1 MSKKKLSIIIIGV
14 VICVAALSAVLVMVK
29 GKKEKAID
37 IGKSSGET
45 DEQSY
50 WNPDIHSIAKS
61 EEGYYFLTYD
71 VDGTTLKYFD
81 DATHRTIAVC
91 AKPDCTHDNSDCNAF
106 FSMDYLSSPV
116 YYYKGYIYMVRVDGG
131 MAKVVRIQK
140 DGSKRED
147 VADLFAN
154 DGVTSISM
162 VFHDDCIYA
171 YDHLGH
177 TASDEVGKEVIKKIE
192 LRTGQ
197 SEEAF
202 SYEGKN
208 AAISGARSFGD
219 KLFFKI
225 LTYSLDRDKGEIN
238 ESFLLYCYDYGTGNA
253 EVISDKNIS
262 DYYVDTE
269 NGVLFYFVIGKGLYS
284 RKLNGTDSTLLYK
297 ADETIIRATM
307 SYDGNYLY
315 MSNGGAGSATDYS
328 KKIERK
334 IFVLKTD
341 GTVVNTIALDKNS
354 GTAYFG
360 DEKYMFFAKTGGEL
374 VYIDKNNILGDCE
387 LKKLRVI
394 KTFSRIN
401 SYIDLKSNLGVI
413 A

>member
-1 MSKKKLSIIIIGV
+1 MSKKKLSIIIIGA

-106 FSMDYLSSPV
+106 FSMDYLSLPV

-387 LKKLRVI
+387 FKKAE
-394 KTFSRIN
+394 
-401 SYIDLKSNLGVI
+401 SN
-413 A
+413 

>member
-1 MSKKKLSIIIIGV
+1 MSKKKLSIIIIGA
-14 VICVAALSAVLVMVK
+14 VICVAALSAALVMVK

-81 DATHRTIAVC
+81 DATQRTIAVC

-253 EVISDKNIS
+253 VVISDKNIS
-262 DYYVDTE
+262 DYYVDAE

-297 ADETIIRATM
+297 ADETIIRASM

-387 LKKLRVI
+387 FKKAE
-394 KTFSRIN
+394 
-401 SYIDLKSNLGVI
+401 SN
-413 A
+413 

>member
-14 VICVAALSAVLVMVK
+14 VICVAALLAVLVMVK
-29 GKKEKAID
+29 GKKEKTID
-37 IGKSSGET
+37 IGKSNGET

-81 DATHRTIAVC
+81 DATQRTIAVC

-177 TASDEVGKEVIKKIE
+177 TASDEVGKEVIKKID
-192 LRTGQ
+192 LKTGQ

-238 ESFLLYCYDYGTGNA
+238 ESFLLYCYDYASGSA

-284 RKLNGTDSTLLYK
+284 RKLSGNDATLLYK
-297 ADETIIRATM
+297 ADDTIIRASM

-341 GTVVNTIALDKNS
+341 GTVVNTIALDNNS

-360 DEKYMFFAKTGGEL
+360 DDKYMFFAKTGGEL
-374 VYIDKNNILGDCE
+374 VYIDKNNMLGECE
-387 LKKLRVI
+387 LKKAE
-394 KTFSRIN
+394 
-401 SYIDLKSNLGVI
+401 SN
-413 A
+413 

>member
-1 MSKKKLSIIIIGV
+1 MSKKKLSIIIIGA

-29 GKKEKAID
+29 GKKEKTID

-177 TASDEVGKEVIKKIE
+177 TASDEVGKEVIKKID
-192 LRTGQ
+192 LKTAQ

-238 ESFLLYCYDYGTGNA
+238 ESFLLYCYDYATGNA

-284 RKLNGTDSTLLYK
+284 RKLNGTDATLLYK
-297 ADETIIRATM
+297 ADETIIRASM

-387 LKKLRVI
+387 LKKAE
-394 KTFSRIN
+394 
-401 SYIDLKSNLGVI
+401 SN
-413 A
+413 

>member
-1 MSKKKLSIIIIGV
+1 MSKKKLSIIIIGA
-14 VICVAALSAVLVMVK
+14 VICVAALSAALVMVK

-81 DATHRTIAVC
+81 DATQRTIAVC

-297 ADETIIRATM
+297 ADETIIRASM

-387 LKKLRVI
+387 FKKAE
-394 KTFSRIN
+394 
-401 SYIDLKSNLGVI
+401 SN
-413 A
+413 

>member
-1 MSKKKLSIIIIGV
+1 MSKKKLSIIIIGA

-29 GKKEKAID
+29 GKKEKTID

-238 ESFLLYCYDYGTGNA
+238 ESFLLYCYDYATGDA
-253 EVISDKNIS
+253 QVISDKNIS
-262 DYYVDTE
+262 DYYVDAE

-284 RKLNGTDSTLLYK
+284 RKLNGTDATLLYK
-297 ADETIIRATM
+297 ADETIIRASM

-360 DEKYMFFAKTGGEL
+360 DDKYMFFAKTGGEL

-387 LKKLRVI
+387 LKKAE
-394 KTFSRIN
+394 
-401 SYIDLKSNLGVI
+401 SN
-413 A
+413 

>member
-1 MSKKKLSIIIIGV
+1 MSKKKLSIIIIGA

-37 IGKSSGET
+37 IGKSSEET

-197 SEEAF
+197 SEETF

-238 ESFLLYCYDYGTGNA
+238 ESFLLYCYDYATGNA
-253 EVISDKNIS
+253 QVISDKNIS

-387 LKKLRVI
+387 FKKAE
-394 KTFSRIN
+394 
-401 SYIDLKSNLGVI
+401 SN
-413 A
+413 

>member
-1 MSKKKLSIIIIGV
+1 MSKKKLSIIIIGA

-29 GKKEKAID
+29 GKKEKTID

-238 ESFLLYCYDYGTGNA
+238 ESFLLYCYDYATGNA
-253 EVISDKNIS
+253 QVISDKNIS

-284 RKLNGTDSTLLYK
+284 RKLNGTDATLLYK
-297 ADETIIRATM
+297 ADETIIRASM

-360 DEKYMFFAKTGGEL
+360 DDKYMFFAKTGGEL
-374 VYIDKNNILGDCE
+374 VYIDKNNILGDCKF
-387 LKKLRVI
+387 KKAE
-394 KTFSRIN
+394 
-401 SYIDLKSNLGVI
+401 SN
-413 A
+413 

>member
-29 GKKEKAID
+29 GKKEKTID
-37 IGKSSGET
+37 IGKSSGEA

-81 DATHRTIAVC
+81 DATQRTIAVC

-116 YYYKGYIYMVRVDGG
+116 YYYKGYIYMVRVDAG

-238 ESFLLYCYDYGTGNA
+238 ESFLLYCYDYGTGDA
-253 EVISDKNIS
+253 QVISDKNIS

-297 ADETIIRATM
+297 ADETIIRASM

-341 GTVVNTIALDKNS
+341 GTVVNTITLDKNS

-387 LKKLRVI
+387 FKKAE
-394 KTFSRIN
+394 
-401 SYIDLKSNLGVI
+401 SN
-413 A
+413 

>member
-1 MSKKKLSIIIIGV
+1 MSKKKLSIIIIGA

-29 GKKEKAID
+29 GKKEKTID

-387 LKKLRVI
+387 
-394 KTFSRIN
+394 
-401 SYIDLKSNLGVI
+401 
-413 A
+413 

>member
-1 MSKKKLSIIIIGV
+1 MSKKKLSIIIIGA
-14 VICVAALSAVLVMVK
+14 VICVAALSVVLVMVK
-29 GKKEKAID
+29 WKKEKAID

-91 AKPDCTHDNSDCNAF
+91 EKPDCTHDNSDCNAF

-284 RKLNGTDSTLLYK
+284 RKLNGTDATLLYK
-297 ADETIIRATM
+297 ADETIIRASM

-387 LKKLRVI
+387 FKKAE
-394 KTFSRIN
+394 
-401 SYIDLKSNLGVI
+401 SN
-413 A
+413 

>member
-1 MSKKKLSIIIIGV
+1 MSKKKLSIIIIGA
-14 VICVAALSAVLVMVK
+14 VICVAALSVVLVMVK

-106 FSMDYLSSPV
+106 FSMDYLSLPV

-177 TASDEVGKEVIKKIE
+177 TASDEVGKEVIKKID
-192 LRTGQ
+192 LKTGQ

-238 ESFLLYCYDYGTGNA
+238 ESFLLYCYDYATGNA
-253 EVISDKNIS
+253 QVISDKNIS

-284 RKLNGTDSTLLYK
+284 RKLNGTDATLLYK
-297 ADETIIRATM
+297 ADETIIRASM

-360 DEKYMFFAKTGGEL
+360 DDKYMFFAKTGGEL
-374 VYIDKNNILGDCE
+374 VYIDKNNILGDCKF
-387 LKKLRVI
+387 KKAE
-394 KTFSRIN
+394 
-401 SYIDLKSNLGVI
+401 SN
-413 A
+413 

>member
-14 VICVAALSAVLVMVK
+14 VICVAALSVVLVMVK

-37 IGKSSGET
+37 IGKSSEET

-81 DATHRTIAVC
+81 DATQRTIAVC
-91 AKPDCTHDNSDCNAF
+91 AKPDCTHDNSDCYAF

-177 TASDEVGKEVIKKIE
+177 TASDEVGKEVIKKID
-192 LRTGQ
+192 LKTAQ

-284 RKLNGTDSTLLYK
+284 RKLNGTDSSLLYK
-297 ADETIIRATM
+297 ADETIVRATM

-315 MSNGGAGSATDYS
+315 MSNGGAG
-328 KKIERK
+328 KC
-334 IFVLKTD
+334 
-341 GTVVNTIALDKNS
+341 N
-354 GTAYFG
+354 
-360 DEKYMFFAKTGGEL
+360 
-374 VYIDKNNILGDCE
+374 
-387 LKKLRVI
+387 
-394 KTFSRIN
+394 
-401 SYIDLKSNLGVI
+401 
-413 A
+413 

>member
-1 MSKKKLSIIIIGV
+1 MSKKKLSIIIIGA

-29 GKKEKAID
+29 GKKEKTID

-81 DATHRTIAVC
+81 DATQRTIAVC

-374 VYIDKNNILGDCE
+374 VYIDKNNILGDCKF
-387 LKKLRVI
+387 KKAE
-394 KTFSRIN
+394 
-401 SYIDLKSNLGVI
+401 SN
-413 A
+413 

>member
-1 MSKKKLSIIIIGV
+1 MSKKKLSIIIIGA

-29 GKKEKAID
+29 GKKEKTID

-374 VYIDKNNILGDCE
+374 VYIDKNNILGDCKF
-387 LKKLRVI
+387 KKAE
-394 KTFSRIN
+394 
-401 SYIDLKSNLGVI
+401 SN
-413 A
+413 

>member
-1 MSKKKLSIIIIGV
+1 MSKKKLSIIIIGA
-14 VICVAALSAVLVMVK
+14 VICVAALSAALVMVK
-29 GKKEKAID
+29 GKKEKTID

-262 DYYVDTE
+262 DYYVDAE

-284 RKLNGTDSTLLYK
+284 RKLNETDSSLLYK
-297 ADETIIRATM
+297 ADETIVRATM

-374 VYIDKNNILGDCE
+374 VYIDKNNILGDCKF
-387 LKKLRVI
+387 KKAE
-394 KTFSRIN
+394 
-401 SYIDLKSNLGVI
+401 SN
-413 A
+413 

>member
-1 MSKKKLSIIIIGV
+1 MWLVHSKLCISHILFWRGAFMSKKKISIIIIGA
-14 VICVAALSAVLVMVK
+14 VICVVSLSVALIMVR
-29 GKKEKAID
+29 GKKEKSINL
-37 IGKSSGET
+37 GKSSEET

-50 WNPDIHSIAKS
+50 WNPDIHGIAKS
-61 EEGYYFLTYD
+61 EDGYYYLTYD
-71 VDGTTLKYFD
+71 IDGTTLRYFD
-81 DATHRTIAVC
+81 DTAKKSIAVC
-91 AKPDCTHDNSDCNAF
+91 AKPDCTHDSSDCNA
-106 FSMDYLSSPV
+106 L
-116 YYYKGYIYMVRVDGG
+116 
-131 MAKVVRIQK
+131 K

-147 VADLFAN
+147 VAELFAN

-162 VFHDDCIYA
+162 VFHGDCIYA

-177 TASDEVGKEVIKKIE
+177 TASDEVGKEVIKKID
-192 LRTGQ
+192 LKTGQ

-225 LTYSLDRDKGEIN
+225 FTYSLDRDKHEIN
-238 ESFLLYCYDYGTGNA
+238 ESFLLYCYDYNTGEA
-253 EVISDKNIS
+253 SMISDKNIS
-262 DYYVDTE
+262 DYYVDE
-269 NGVLFYFVIGKGLYS
+269 DNGILFYFVIGKGLYS
-284 RKLNGTDSTLLYK
+284 RKLNDTESTLLYK
-297 ADETIIRATM
+297 VDETIVRATM

-328 KKIERK
+328 RKIERK

-360 DEKYMFFAKTGGEL
+360 DDRYMFFAKTGGEL
-374 VYIDKNNILGDCE
+374 VYIDKKDILGNYE
-387 LKKLRVI
+387 FKKAEV
-394 KTFSRIN
+394 N
-401 SYIDLKSNLGVI
+401 
-413 A
+413 

>member
-37 IGKSSGET
+37 IGKSSEET

-81 DATHRTIAVC
+81 DATQRTIAVC

-374 VYIDKNNILGDCE
+374 VYIDKNNILGDCKF
-387 LKKLRVI
+387 KKAE
-394 KTFSRIN
+394 
-401 SYIDLKSNLGVI
+401 SN
-413 A
+413 

>member
-374 VYIDKNNILGDCE
+374 VYIDKNNILGDCKF
-387 LKKLRVI
+387 KKAE
-394 KTFSRIN
+394 
-401 SYIDLKSNLGVI
+401 SN
-413 A
+413 

>member
-1 MSKKKLSIIIIGV
+1 MSKKKLSIIIIGA

-106 FSMDYLSSPV
+106 FSMDYLSLPV

-360 DEKYMFFAKTGGEL
+360 DEKYMFFAKTGGEV
-374 VYIDKNNILGDCE
+374 VYIDKNNILGDCKF
-387 LKKLRVI
+387 KKAE
-394 KTFSRIN
+394 
-401 SYIDLKSNLGVI
+401 SN
-413 A
+413 

>member
-61 EEGYYFLTYD
+61 EKGYYFLTYD

-262 DYYVDTE
+262 DYYVDAE

-297 ADETIIRATM
+297 ADETIIRASM

-360 DEKYMFFAKTGGEL
+360 DDKYMFFAKTGGEL

-387 LKKLRVI
+387 LKKAE
-394 KTFSRIN
+394 
-401 SYIDLKSNLGVI
+401 SN
-413 A
+413 

>member
-14 VICVAALSAVLVMVK
+14 VICVVALSAALVMVK

-61 EEGYYFLTYD
+61 EEGYYFLTYN
-71 VDGTTLKYFD
+71 VGGTTLKYFD

-106 FSMDYLSSPV
+106 FSMDYLSLPV

-360 DEKYMFFAKTGGEL
+360 NEKYMFFAKTGGEL
-374 VYIDKNNILGDCE
+374 VYIDKNNILGDCKF
-387 LKKLRVI
+387 KKAE
-394 KTFSRIN
+394 
-401 SYIDLKSNLGVI
+401 SN
-413 A
+413 

>member
-45 DEQSY
+45 YEQSY

-297 ADETIIRATM
+297 ADETIIRASM

-374 VYIDKNNILGDCE
+374 VYIDKNNILGDCKF
-387 LKKLRVI
+387 KKAE
-394 KTFSRIN
+394 
-401 SYIDLKSNLGVI
+401 SN
-413 A
+413 

>member
-1 MSKKKLSIIIIGV
+1 MSKKKLSIIIIGA

-29 GKKEKAID
+29 GKKEKTID

-71 VDGTTLKYFD
+71 VDGTTLKYLD

-177 TASDEVGKEVIKKIE
+177 TASDEVGKEVIKKID
-192 LRTGQ
+192 LKTGQ

-284 RKLNGTDSTLLYK
+284 RKLNETDSSLLYK
-297 ADETIIRATM
+297 ADETIVRATM

-374 VYIDKNNILGDCE
+374 VYIDKNNILGDCKF
-387 LKKLRVI
+387 KKAE
-394 KTFSRIN
+394 
-401 SYIDLKSNLGVI
+401 SN
-413 A
+413 

>member
-29 GKKEKAID
+29 GKKEKTID

-81 DATHRTIAVC
+81 DTTQRTIAVC

-116 YYYKGYIYMVRVDGG
+116 YYYKGYIYMVRVNGG

-177 TASDEVGKEVIKKIE
+177 TASDEIGKEVIKKID
-192 LRTGQ
+192 LKTGQ
-197 SEEAF
+197 SEKAF

-297 ADETIIRATM
+297 ADETIIRASM

-374 VYIDKNNILGDCE
+374 VYIDKKDILGDYKFKNAE
-387 LKKLRVI
+387 
-394 KTFSRIN
+394 
-401 SYIDLKSNLGVI
+401 SN
-413 A
+413 

>member
-1 MSKKKLSIIIIGV
+1 MSKKKLSIIIIGA
-14 VICVAALSAVLVMVK
+14 VICVAALSVVLVMVK

-262 DYYVDTE
+262 DYYVDAE

-284 RKLNGTDSTLLYK
+284 RKLNETDSSLLYK
-297 ADETIIRATM
+297 ADETIVRATM

-387 LKKLRVI
+387 FKKAE
-394 KTFSRIN
+394 
-401 SYIDLKSNLGVI
+401 SN
-413 A
+413 

>member
-14 VICVAALSAVLVMVK
+14 VICVVALSAALVMVK

-61 EEGYYFLTYD
+61 EEGYYFLTYN
-71 VDGTTLKYFD
+71 VGGTTLKYFD
-81 DATHRTIAVC
+81 DAAKRTIAVC

-106 FSMDYLSSPV
+106 FSMDYLSLPV

-177 TASDEVGKEVIKKIE
+177 TASDEVGKEVIKKID
-192 LRTGQ
+192 LKTGQ

-284 RKLNGTDSTLLYK
+284 RKLNGTDATLLYK
-297 ADETIIRATM
+297 ADETIIRASM

-374 VYIDKNNILGDCE
+374 VYIDKNNILGDCKF
-387 LKKLRVI
+387 KKAE
-394 KTFSRIN
+394 
-401 SYIDLKSNLGVI
+401 SN
-413 A
+413 

>member
-1 MSKKKLSIIIIGV
+1 MSKKKLSIIIIGA

-81 DATHRTIAVC
+81 DATQRTIAVC
-91 AKPDCTHDNSDCNAF
+91 AKPDCTHDNSDCYAL

-131 MAKVVRIQK
+131 MEKVVRIQK

-284 RKLNGTDSTLLYK
+284 RKLNGTDATLLYK
-297 ADETIIRATM
+297 ADETIIRASM

-360 DEKYMFFAKTGGEL
+360 DDKYMFFAKTGGEL
-374 VYIDKNNILGDCE
+374 VYIDKKDILGDCE
-387 LKKLRVI
+387 FKKAE
-394 KTFSRIN
+394 
-401 SYIDLKSNLGVI
+401 SN
-413 A
+413 

>member
-1 MSKKKLSIIIIGV
+1 MSKKKLSIIIIGA

-29 GKKEKAID
+29 GKKEKTID

-208 AAISGARSFGD
+208 AAISGARSFG
-219 KLFFKI
+219 
-225 LTYSLDRDKGEIN
+225 G
-238 ESFLLYCYDYGTGNA
+238 
-253 EVISDKNIS
+253 
-262 DYYVDTE
+262 
-269 NGVLFYFVIGKGLYS
+269 
-284 RKLNGTDSTLLYK
+284 
-297 ADETIIRATM
+297 
-307 SYDGNYLY
+307 
-315 MSNGGAGSATDYS
+315 
-328 KKIERK
+328 
-334 IFVLKTD
+334 
-341 GTVVNTIALDKNS
+341 
-354 GTAYFG
+354 
-360 DEKYMFFAKTGGEL
+360 
-374 VYIDKNNILGDCE
+374 
-387 LKKLRVI
+387 
-394 KTFSRIN
+394 
-401 SYIDLKSNLGVI
+401 
-413 A
+413 

>member
-1 MSKKKLSIIIIGV
+1 MSKKKLSIIIIGA
-14 VICVAALSAVLVMVK
+14 VICVAALSVVLVMVK

-238 ESFLLYCYDYGTGNA
+238 ESFLLYCYEFGTGNA

-374 VYIDKNNILGDCE
+374 VYIDKNNILGDCKF
-387 LKKLRVI
+387 KKAE
-394 KTFSRIN
+394 
-401 SYIDLKSNLGVI
+401 SN
-413 A
+413 

>member
-1 MSKKKLSIIIIGV
+1 MSKKKLSIIIIGA

-45 DEQSY
+45 DERSY

-106 FSMDYLSSPV
+106 FSMDYLSLPV

-225 LTYSLDRDKGEIN
+225 LTYSLDEDKGEIN

-262 DYYVDTE
+262 DYYVDTK

-374 VYIDKNNILGDCE
+374 VYIDKNNILGDCKF
-387 LKKLRVI
+387 KKAE
-394 KTFSRIN
+394 
-401 SYIDLKSNLGVI
+401 SN
-413 A
+413 

>member
-1 MSKKKLSIIIIGV
+1 MSKKKLSIIIIGA
-14 VICVAALSAVLVMVK
+14 VICVAALSVVLVMVK

-106 FSMDYLSSPV
+106 FSMDYLSLPV

-177 TASDEVGKEVIKKIE
+177 TASDEVGKEVIKKID
-192 LRTGQ
+192 LKTGQ

-284 RKLNGTDSTLLYK
+284 RKLNGTDATLLYK
-297 ADETIIRATM
+297 ADETIIRASM

-374 VYIDKNNILGDCE
+374 VYIDKNNILGDCKF
-387 LKKLRVI
+387 KKAE
-394 KTFSRIN
+394 
-401 SYIDLKSNLGVI
+401 SN
-413 A
+413 

>member
-1 MSKKKLSIIIIGV
+1 MSKKKLSIIIIGA
-14 VICVAALSAVLVMVK
+14 VICVAALSVVLVMVK

-208 AAISGARSFGD
+208 SAISGARSFGD

-374 VYIDKNNILGDCE
+374 VYIDKNNILGDCKF
-387 LKKLRVI
+387 KKAE
-394 KTFSRIN
+394 
-401 SYIDLKSNLGVI
+401 SN
-413 A
+413 

>member
-29 GKKEKAID
+29 GKKEKTID

-154 DGVTSISM
+154 DGITSISM

-219 KLFFKI
+219 KLFFEI

-269 NGVLFYFVIGKGLYS
+269 NGVLFYFIIGKGLYS
-284 RKLNGTDSTLLYK
+284 RKLNETDSSLLYK
-297 ADETIIRATM
+297 ADETIVRATM

-374 VYIDKNNILGDCE
+374 VYIDKNNILGDCKF
-387 LKKLRVI
+387 KKAE
-394 KTFSRIN
+394 
-401 SYIDLKSNLGVI
+401 SN
-413 A
+413 

>member
-1 MSKKKLSIIIIGV
+1 
-14 VICVAALSAVLVMVK
+14 
-29 GKKEKAID
+29 
-37 IGKSSGET
+37 
-45 DEQSY
+45 
-50 WNPDIHSIAKS
+50 
-61 EEGYYFLTYD
+61 
-71 VDGTTLKYFD
+71 
-81 DATHRTIAVC
+81 
-91 AKPDCTHDNSDCNAF
+91 
-106 FSMDYLSSPV
+106 
-116 YYYKGYIYMVRVDGG
+116 MVRVDAC

-147 VADLFAN
+147 VAELFAN

-162 VFHDDCIYA
+162 VFQGDCIYA

-177 TASDEVGKEVIKKIE
+177 TASDEVGKEVIKKID
-192 LRTGQ
+192 LKTGQ

-202 SYEGKN
+202 SYEGNN

-225 LTYSLDRDKGEIN
+225 FTYSLDRDKHEIN
-238 ESFLLYCYDYGTGNA
+238 ESFLLYCYDYNTGEA
-253 EVISDKNIS
+253 SMISDKNIS
-262 DYYVDTE
+262 DYYVDDD
-269 NGVLFYFVIGKGLYS
+269 NGILFYFVIGKGLYS
-284 RKLNGTDSTLLYK
+284 RKLNETESTLLYK
-297 ADETIIRATM
+297 ADETIVRATM

-360 DEKYMFFAKTGGEL
+360 DDRYMFFAKTGGEL
-374 VYIDKNNILGDCE
+374 VYIDKKDILGE
-387 LKKLRVI
+387 YEFKKAED
-394 KTFSRIN
+394 N
-401 SYIDLKSNLGVI
+401 
-413 A
+413 

>member
-29 GKKEKAID
+29 GKKEKTID

-81 DATHRTIAVC
+81 DATQRTIAVC

-116 YYYKGYIYMVRVDGG
+116 YYYKGCIYMVRVDAG

-154 DGVTSISM
+154 DGITSISM

-225 LTYSLDRDKGEIN
+225 FTYSLDREKSEIN
-238 ESFLLYCYDYGTGNA
+238 ESFLLYCYDYATGDA
-253 EVISDKNIS
+253 QVISDKNIS
-262 DYYVDTE
+262 DYYVDAE

-284 RKLNGTDSTLLYK
+284 RKLNETDSSLLYK
-297 ADETIIRATM
+297 ADETIVRATM

-328 KKIERK
+328 KRIERK

-387 LKKLRVI
+387 FKKAE
-394 KTFSRIN
+394 
-401 SYIDLKSNLGVI
+401 SN
-413 A
+413 

>member
-1 MSKKKLSIIIIGV
+1 MSKKKLSIIIIGA
-14 VICVAALSAVLVMVK
+14 VICVAALSVVLVMVK

-238 ESFLLYCYDYGTGNA
+238 ESFLLYCYEFGTGNA
-253 EVISDKNIS
+253 EVISDKNIT

-374 VYIDKNNILGDCE
+374 VYIDKNNILGDCKF
-387 LKKLRVI
+387 KKAE
-394 KTFSRIN
+394 
-401 SYIDLKSNLGVI
+401 SN
-413 A
+413 